1 MHTIKLSIQDKV
13 FDKVM
18 YFLSNL
24 PKDEVVIEE
33 YKIKKCLSYTSKED
47 IQETKSFSDHS
58 ANLIKE
64 WKDSG
69 MDDIWK

>member
-33 YKIKKCLSYTSKED
+33 YKIKKC
-47 IQETKSFSDHS
+47 
-58 ANLIKE
+58 
-64 WKDSG
+64 
-69 MDDIWK
+69 